1 MISTML
7 SGTAGTSLPESRRP
21 PGRAVARGPSSG
33 EGHWRIRTLSSVP
46 RRRPGKARPRWP
58 GASARQRHPLRPAYR
73 PGPPQDQATHEPAPV
88 DVAGPVPRRAAG
100 VTGTTS
106 GAGSMRAAPR
116 RRRCDAPVPVRATIA
131 PGGGDAWYGRPA
143 TAGHPG
149 AIGLPPARRSLPVL
163 GLHQPVGRGGRRRP
177 DRADVQPPPVPLAGA
192 PPCSA
197 VLPEMVRLPPGAWVI
212 STRRAWVLGETGMVR
227 CRTPS
232 A

>member
-1 MISTML
+1 ML

-21 PGRAVARGPSSG
+21 PGRAPWPGGPHPARVSADPDTVKCASPAARQSPAQVAGRLCPPAAPAATGLLAR
-33 EGHWRIRTLSSVP
+33 HAA
-46 RRRPGKARPRWP
+46 RPG
-58 GASARQRHPLRPAYR
+58 L
-73 PGPPQDQATHEPAPV
+73 THEPAPV

-212 STRRAWVLGETGMVR
+212 STRRAWVLGETGMI
-227 CRTPS
+227 S
-232 A
+232 

>member
-1 MISTML
+1 M
-7 SGTAGTSLPESRRP
+7 
-21 PGRAVARGPSSG
+21 RAA
-33 EGHWRIRTLSSVP
+33 P
-46 RRRPGKARPRWP
+46 RRRRCDAPVPVWDNDRAGGGDAWYGRPATAGHP
-58 GASARQRHPLRPAYR
+58 GAIGLPPARRPL
-73 PGPPQDQATHEPAPV
+73 PAPV